1 MKIKYMAILLI
12 LLCFL
17 IGAASAADDGTVD
30 SLDAAQ
36 DDAVS
41 IDAVEEADEVA
52 STEPTSTQTDE
63 KLEQSN
69 DEKLEVTRTVEVNN
83 FNELTDAINSA
94 TNDAVNDTYVIN
106 LNPGTYTVSAAT
118 TFNAGTVAPNIIIN
132 GNGQTLAGTK
142 RVTFSTGGSIT
153 INGLTI
159 SHSITSNTK
168 LTLNNVVLGN
178 TFTNNMDLTVI
189 DSTIN
194 KAITNKLNLD
204 IKNSTINAD
213 ISNTGTVTI
222 DELSKVGSSFKKITG
237 AGEIYTTNTEVINRL
252 RDNYI
257 FVGEHSLVNTAIA
270 TAVTNYGRLTIE
282 NSTITKAITNYGEIT
297 IKNSNTTNTFTNNG
311 NMTLIKVQLTSSSAS
326 TNNGNLTFTDSN
338 IYGPITNNGNLTI
351 DDDTVFGEKF
361 KITNN
366 EGSNLFTNN
375 DDIQYY
381 LVNYYE
387 TYTFENVNNFNL
399 NTRKN
404 YGTLY
409 FINCNLTCDH
419 SQFVNGFKNYGN
431 ITIINSTWDVYCDNF
446 GNMTV
451 ENSTLSYFLKLG
463 SPSSTLILKDDVTF
477 TPEFV
482 IDNNQGIIT
491 TNNPNIASHLVIV
504 DGNYII
510 RDVEIT
516 TQRVYSGNI
525 TLINCTISSSNWA
538 ELVINNGNLTI
549 INSTMTY
556 CRLNNN
562 GNLTVS
568 DFDMPRTE
576 IYNYGILTVGV
587 NSTLNIIHNNGIVI
601 INIEDDKEVEEVYGP
616 NIRLNDGGFVQTNN
630 LAKFFPYIGGFCQE
644 VTVELGEYNKTI
656 VNQGNLTIRNSILNK
671 RIWNYGNL
679 TIENSRIVTPIENQ
693 AGATLILIN
702 TTIDPNSDNFGIV
715 SYGIVDLR
723 NVTVNNSIANWDT
736 GILIISDDTQFEEG
750 FTFSGTGEVIT
761 NNTERFADYISVYNK
776 DAVLTNKTIN
786 TFKKNY
792 ATLTLNNCTIN
803 SEIMNEG
810 RLIIDDYT
818 TFGENAK
825 ITGSG
830 EIIINDISRALPYI
844 SVIKGN
850 HIISDETLTKTYTF
864 YGAITLNN
872 CTITSLD
879 NVNYA
884 TLILNNC
891 TVDVGEDNTFLT
903 NLQTVHI
910 SKDTTINGKIIDLSN
925 GVEYEN
931 DPQNTPK
938 TYVITQ
944 DSIKYFLDGSGLN
957 SVINPGDTLDIRGR
971 IILNNSLLINKPVN
985 IISSTND
992 GYIDLNTTAGDY
1004 FGSSQGNSFKIFE
1017 TGAYTN
1023 VTGVYF
1029 HNTQLWIYGTHHV
1042 TFDNVSVV
1050 VENQRIG
1057 SGVGIFSIRE
1067 NSRYITVKNSYL
1079 HTTENEGSSTLVL
1092 ALADYCT
1099 IENNT
1104 VEGDGFVGNLI
1115 YLTTY
1120 NVNSVP
1126 SGMYNSHNKI
1136 INNRIRGPQKPTS
1149 TCYGICISGFD
1160 NLVENNTINY
1170 AGSGIMFQW
1179 GSGITG
1185 TETAGN
1191 ESLVSSGE
1199 NIVCNNKLYGGCGI
1213 RAGDLIYNN
1222 YMEGILSVPAKAI
1235 AYNNTANQLNV
1246 GPKSKVIN
1254 NTINGKVTFN
1264 SATKDATIENNTIKG
1279 DISIPS
1285 TVTNVALIGNNI
1297 AGSVTLD
1304 GSFNNLTNNRII
1316 TSNDYAVSS
1325 NKLGKNNTL
1334 EGNYLVAN
1342 GKVGNDAVSL
1352 RDESNV
1358 IASAGVVTKV
1368 EVTVP
1373 GEVTVNKTVQVTIK
1387 FTDANGNPLD
1397 GQVIVS
1403 SALGSETVNI
1413 TKGTGVYQYTP
1424 KAIGEDTI
1432 SVKFAGND
1440 TFYLSSNSSNV
1451 NVIAE
1456 KAPAQQNETK
1466 TPTKTPTKTVV
1477 SLSFVKAPKKVSK
1490 KAKKLIISAK
1500 LKVNGKLAKG
1510 KKLTFKFKG
1519 KTFKVKTN
1527 KKGVAKLT
1535 IKSKVLK
1542 KLLKK
1547 VKAGKKVKYQVSY
1560 GKKTVKKTLKVKK

>member
-69 DEKLEVTRTVEVNN
+69 DEKLGVTRNVEVNN
-83 FNELTDAINSA
+83 FDELKDAINNA
-94 TNDAVNDTYVIN
+94 ANDAVNDTYVIN

-118 TFNAGTVAPNIIIN
+118 TISAGTNVPNIIIN
-132 GNGQTLAGTK
+132 GNGQSFTSSSKRLTL
-142 RVTFSTGGSIT
+142 STGGDIT
-153 INGLTI
+153 INDFTFGNFVTN
-159 SHSITSNTK
+159 SNNK
-168 LTLNNVVLGN
+168 LTLKNVVLN
-178 TFTNNMDLTVI
+178 KALTNNMNVTIV
-189 DSTIN
+189 DSTI
-194 KAITNKLNLD
+194 KAITNNLNLN
-204 IKNSTINAD
+204 IVNSTINGD

-222 DELSKVGSSFKKITG
+222 DNLCKVGSSFKKISG
-237 AGEIYTTNTEVINRL
+237 AGKIYTTNIDVINRL

-257 FVGEHSLVNTAIA
+257 FIGDNSLANTAIN
-270 TAVTNYGRLTIE
+270 TVVTNYGRLTIE
-282 NSTITKAITNYGEIT
+282 NSTISKLITNYGEIT
-297 IKNSNTTNTFTNNG
+297 IKNSNATNTFSNNG
-311 NMTLIKVQLTSSSAS
+311 KLDLIKVQLTSSSAS
-326 TNNGNLTFTDSN
+326 TNNGNLTFKDSY
-338 IYGPITNNGNLTI
+338 IYGPITNKGNLTI

-366 EGSNLFTNN
+366 EGSNLFTNK

-387 TYTFENVNNFNL
+387 TYTFENLNNFNL
-399 NTRKN
+399 NNRKN

-419 SQFVNGFKNYGN
+419 SQFINGFANYGN

-451 ENSTLSYFLKLG
+451 ENSTLSYFLKLV

-482 IDNNQGIIT
+482 IDNNQGSVIS
-491 TNNPNIASHLVIV
+491 NNPDIASYFLNV
-504 DGNYII
+504 DGNYVI

-549 INSTMTY
+549 INSTMTNSL
-556 CRLNNN
+556 LNNK

-568 DFDMPRTE
+568 NFDMLGSE

-587 NSTLNIIHNNGIVI
+587 NSTLNIIHNNAMVI
-601 INIEDDKEVEEVYGP
+601 INIDDDKEVEEVYGP
-616 NIRLNDGGFVQTNN
+616 NIRLNGNGFVQTNN
-630 LAKFFPYIGGFCQE
+630 LAKFFPYIGVFSQE
-644 VTVELGEYNKTI
+644 LTIELGDYNKEI
-656 VNQGNLTIRNSILNK
+656 SNEGNLTIKNSILNK
-671 RIWNYGNL
+671 RILNYGNL
-679 TIENSRIVTPIENQ
+679 TIENSRIVAPIDNR

-702 TTIDPNSDNFGIV
+702 TTIDPNSNNFGIV
-715 SYGIVDLR
+715 NNGVVDLR
-723 NVTVNNSIANWDT
+723 NATVNNSITNRDT

-761 NNTERFADYISVYNK
+761 NNTERFAEYISVYNN

-786 TFKKNY
+786 TRKTNY

-803 SEIMNEG
+803 SEIINNG

-818 TFGENAK
+818 TFGDNAK

-830 EIIINDISRALPYI
+830 EIVINDISRALPYI

-850 HIISDETLTKTYTF
+850 HIISDKILDKTYTL
-864 YGAITLNN
+864 YGTITLNN

-910 SKDTTINGKIIDLSN
+910 SKDTTINGRIIDLSN

-931 DPQNTPK
+931 GPQNTPK

-944 DSIKYFLDGSGLN
+944 DSIKYFIDGRGLN

-971 IILNNSLLINKPVN
+971 IILNNSLLINKAVN

-992 GYIDLNTTAGDY
+992 GFIDLNTTAGDY
-1004 FGSSQGNSFKIFE
+1004 FGSSQGNTFTINDE
-1017 TGAYTN
+1017 GAYTN
-1023 VTGVYF
+1023 VTGIYF

-1042 TFDNVSVV
+1042 TFDKVSVV
-1050 VENQRIG
+1050 VDHQRIG
-1057 SGVGIFSIRE
+1057 SGVGITSIRE
-1067 NSRYITVKNSYL
+1067 GSSYITVKNSYF
-1079 HTTENEGSSTLVL
+1079 HTTENQGSSTLVM
-1092 ALADYCT
+1092 AVADYCT

-1104 VEGDGFVGNLI
+1104 IEGDGFIGNLI

-1120 NVNSVP
+1120 NVINVP
-1126 SGMYNSHNKI
+1126 SGIYNSHNKI
-1136 INNRIRGPQKPTS
+1136 INNRIRGPERVSS

-1170 AGSGIMFQW
+1170 AGAGIMFQW

-1191 ESLVSSGE
+1191 ESLVGSGD
-1199 NIVCNNKLYGGCGI
+1199 NIVRNNKLYGGCGI
-1213 RAGDLIYNN
+1213 NAGDLIYDN
-1222 YMEGILSVPAKAI
+1222 YMEGNLAVPENAK
-1235 AYNNTANQLNV
+1235 AYNNTA
-1246 GPKSKVIN
+1246 KSLTVYSNSKITD
-1254 NTINGKVTFN
+1254 NTILSKVTF
-1264 SATKDATIENNTIKG
+1264 SDAAKDSILSNNNIKG
-1279 DISIPS
+1279 NVVIPATATYNELS
-1285 TVTNVALIGNNI
+1285 NNNI
-1297 AGSVTLD
+1297 TGSVILD
-1304 GSFNNLTNNRII
+1304 GSFNNLTNNRIM
-1316 TSNDYAVSS
+1316 TSSDYAISS
-1325 NKLGKNNTL
+1325 NKLGKNNNLT
-1334 EGNYLVAN
+1334 GNYLVAN

-1352 RDESNV
+1352 RDESNF
-1358 IASAGVVTKV
+1358 IASAGVATKV
-1368 EVTVP
+1368 EVSAP

-1387 FTDANGNPLD
+1387 LTDTNGNPLN
-1397 GQVIVS
+1397 GQVTVS
-1403 SALGSETVNI
+1403 STLGSETVNI
-1413 TKGTGVYQYTP
+1413 TKGTGVYQYAP

-1440 TFYLSSNSSNV
+1440 TFYLSSNSANV
-1451 NVIAE
+1451 KVVAE
-1456 KAPAQQNETK
+1456 QQKVPDVKPDVKPAA
-1466 TPTKTPTKTVV
+1466 KTVV

-1500 LKVNGKLAKG
+1500 LKINGKLAKG

>member
-17 IGAASAADDGTVD
+17 IGAASAADDGTID

-69 DEKLEVTRTVEVNN
+69 DDEKLEVTRTVEVNN

-94 TNDAVNDTYVIN
+94 ANDAVNDTYVIN

-118 TFNAGTVAPNIIIN
+118 KFNAGTVAPNIIIN
-132 GNGQTLAGTK
+132 GNGQTLAGSK

-168 LTLNNVVLGN
+168 LTLKNVVLGN

-270 TAVTNYGRLTIE
+270 TAVINHGRLTIE
-282 NSTITKAITNYGEIT
+282 NSTISQLITNYGEIT
-297 IKNSNTTNTFTNNG
+297 IKNSNTTNTFANNG
-311 NMTLIKVQLTSSSAS
+311 NMTLIKVQLTSSGAS
-326 TNNGNLTFTDSN
+326 TNYGNLTFTDSY
-338 IYGPITNNGNLTI
+338 IYGPITNNGNITI
-351 DDDTVFGEKF
+351 NDDTTFGEKF
-361 KITNN
+361 KLTNN

-375 DDIQYY
+375 DDIKYY
-381 LVNYYE
+381 LNTYYE
-387 TYTFENVNNFNL
+387 NYIFENVNNFNL
-399 NTRKN
+399 NNRKN

-409 FINCNLTCDH
+409 FINCNVTCDH
-419 SQFVNGFKNYGN
+419 SQFINGFKNYGN
-431 ITIINSTWDVYCDNF
+431 ITIINSTWDVLC
-446 GNMTV
+446 GNYGNITV
-451 ENSTLSYFLKLG
+451 ENSTLSYKLSMN
-463 SPSSTLILKDDVTF
+463 SPSSTLIIKDNVTF
-477 TPEFV
+477 TPDLT
-482 IDNNQGIIT
+482 INNNQGNIIC
-491 TNNPNIASHLVIV
+491 NNPEIFKYYTLVE
-504 DGNYII
+504 GNHVI
-510 RDVEIT
+510 RDLEISGQKT
-516 TQRVYSGNI
+516 YSGNI
-525 TLINCTISSSNWA
+525 TLINCTILQNGYQA
-538 ELVINNGNLTI
+538 AIINNGNLI
-549 INSTMTY
+549 VINSTIIGIIQ
-556 CRLNNN
+556 NNA
-562 GNLTVS
+562 NLTLINS
-568 DFDMPRTE
+568 SMESTSQ
-576 IYNYGILTVGV
+576 IYNYGILTVNKTILTKIG
-587 NSTLNIIHNNGIVI
+587 NYGILVI
-601 INIEDDKEVEEVYGP
+601 PIGEDKEVEEVYGP
-616 NIRLNDGGFVQTNN
+616 NLSIGNFNDKGMGLIETNDMS
-630 LAKFFPYIGGFCQE
+630 KIFPYTFRFYQE
-644 VTVELGEYNKTI
+644 ATVALGTFDKQIENFGI
-656 VNQGNLTIRNSILNK
+656 
-671 RIWNYGNL
+671 L
-679 TIENSRIVTPIENQ
+679 TIENSTLTGSIYNE
-693 AGATLILIN
+693 GTLILKN
-702 TTIDPNSDNFGIV
+702 TTVIGVDNAGILE
-715 SYGIVDLR
+715 LR
-723 NVTVNNSIANWDT
+723 NVTISGTLFNRGTKVYGGASANPT
-736 GILIISDDTQFEEG
+736 LIISDDTQFDEG
-750 FTFSGTGEVIT
+750 FIFRYNAGTVIT
-761 NNTERFADYISVYNK
+761 NNTEKFAEYMSTYNG
-776 DAVLTNKTIN
+776 DVVLTNKTIIN
-786 TFKKNY
+786 DKLNY
-792 ATLTLNNCTIN
+792 GNLTLNNCIINKEITNYGTLTLNNCTIN
-803 SEIMNEG
+803 SNILNKG
-810 RLIIDDYT
+810 NIIIDDDT
-818 TFGENAK
+818 IFGNDIE
-825 ITGSG
+825 ISGSG
-830 EIIINDISRALPYI
+830 ELVINDISKALPYI
-844 SVIKGN
+844 TTINGN
-850 HIISDETLTKTYTF
+850 YVISDKTLTKPYTF

-872 CTITSLD
+872 CTITSSD

-884 TLILNNC
+884 TLILNKC
-891 TVDVGEDNTFLT
+891 TVDVGADNTFLT
-903 NLQTVHI
+903 NLQTVHV
-910 SKDTTINGKIIDLSN
+910 SRDTTINGKINDITG
-925 GVEYEN
+925 GVTYEN
-931 DPQNTPK
+931 LPQNVPK
-938 TYVITQ
+938 TYIITQ
-944 DSIKYFLDGSGLN
+944 ESIKYFIDDTGLN
-957 SVINPGDTLDIRGR
+957 TIINPGDILDIRGR
-971 IILNNSLLINKPVN
+971 IQLNNSLRINKPVN
-985 IISSTND
+985 IISSTKD
-992 GYIDLNTTAGDY
+992 GWIDLNTTAGDY
-1004 FGSSQGNSFKIFE
+1004 FGSYQGNSLIIYSD
-1017 TGAYTN
+1017 GAYTN
-1023 VTGVYF
+1023 ITGVTF
-1029 HNTQLWIYGTHHV
+1029 HNTQLWLAATHHV
-1042 TFDNVSVV
+1042 TLDNISVI

-1057 SGVGIFSIRE
+1057 SGVGVTSIRQG
-1067 NSRYITVKNSYL
+1067 SRYITVKNSYF

-1092 ALADYCT
+1092 AYANYCT

-1104 VEGDGFVGNLI
+1104 IEGDGFVGNLLYI
-1115 YLTTY
+1115 TTY
-1120 NVNSVP
+1120 NVNIPDGAVF
-1126 SGMYNSHNKI
+1126 NAHNKL
-1136 INNRIRGPQKPTS
+1136 INNRLRGPETPTS

-1160 NLVENNTINY
+1160 NLVDNNTINSK
-1170 AGSGIMFQW
+1170 GSGIMFQW
-1179 GSGITG
+1179 GSGVNGIEQEECVYG
-1185 TETAGN
+1185 
-1191 ESLVSSGE
+1191 SGE
-1199 NIVCNNKLYGGCGI
+1199 NIVSNNKLYGGCGI
-1213 RAGDLIYNN
+1213 NAGDLIFNN
-1222 YMEGILSVPAKAI
+1222 YMEGSLAVPANSI

-1279 DISIPS
+1279 DIEIPS
-1285 TVTNVALIGNNI
+1285 TVTNVTLIGNNI
-1297 AGSVTLD
+1297 IGSVTLD

-1358 IASAGVVTKV
+1358 IASAGVATKV
-1368 EVTVP
+1368 EVSVP
-1373 GEVTVNKTVQVTIK
+1373 GEVTVNKTVQVTVK
-1387 FTDANGNPLD
+1387 LTDANGNPID
-1397 GQVIVS
+1397 GQVTVS

-1451 NVIAE
+1451 KVVAE
-1456 KAPAQQNETK
+1456 QQK
-1466 TPTKTPTKTVV
+1466 TPVKPAAKTVV

-1490 KAKKLIISAK
+1490 KAKKLILYAK
-1500 LKVNGKLAKG
+1500 LKINGKLAKG

-1527 KKGVAKLT
+1527 KNGVAKLT